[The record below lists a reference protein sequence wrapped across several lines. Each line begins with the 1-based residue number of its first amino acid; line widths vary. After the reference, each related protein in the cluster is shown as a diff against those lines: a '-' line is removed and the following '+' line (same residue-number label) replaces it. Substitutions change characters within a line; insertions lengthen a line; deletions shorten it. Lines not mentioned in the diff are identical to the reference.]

1 MSGDVERQPD
11 LSVSLPT
18 DTLTFSVAGML
29 PVGRLEERHAL
40 VLADDVTPEE
50 VEALAV
56 SQDVQAGWVGAAR
69 LQLLPGAELQGPW
82 PLDSELRALI
92 GLPEWAASLMIL
104 ECEPERRGALP
115 PELAGTDPVADAF
128 PLAQPA
134 GTELVALTRLQAI
147 ARRLAGAILL
157 RGDAPAGAG
166 NGAGAGEP
174 AGRRV
179 QGGRPHVASRPS
191 VGVLV
196 QPDPGTSVNLD
207 VYAPVWLTPDACQA
221 VLAPV
226 LPGARP
232 QLVPQAPEGPTGL
245 AAVPQEE
252 LDRLTE
258 LLGAER
264 LDRAWSAARQRE
276 EEAAAAAAGA
286 ARAGLPLEEVRTG
299 YAVVAPVDEDRPG
312 WGHVEVQVEAAEYV
326 PLAVAGEPWAVQGV
340 VVHQI
345 VWRPLDLADRDPA
358 RLTRTRRGEREAAA
372 ALIEAAAR
380 ALIEAAGGQAL
391 DEDGFLVSL

>member
-1 MSGDVERQPD
+1 MSADAERGPD

-40 VLADDVTPEE
+40 ILADDVSAEE

-56 SQDVQAGWVGAAR
+56 SQDAQAGWVGASR
-69 LQLLPGAELQGPW
+69 LQLLPGVELQGPW
-82 PLDSELRALI
+82 PLDGELRALM

-128 PLAQPA
+128 PVAQPA
-134 GTELVALTRLQAI
+134 GTELVALTRLRAI
-147 ARRLAGAILL
+147 ARRLAGALLL
-157 RGDAPAGAG
+157 RADAPAGSVSGAG
-166 NGAGAGEP
+166 ADGASVRGAGAGS
-174 AGRRV
+174 
-179 QGGRPHVASRPS
+179 QS
-191 VGVLV
+191 VSVLV
-196 QPDPGTSVNLD
+196 QPDPDDNVNLD

-221 VLAPV
+221 VLAGV
-226 LPGARP
+226 LPGARS
-232 QLVPQAPEGPTGL
+232 QLDPLLPEGPTGL
-245 AAVPQEE
+245 AAIPQAE

-258 LLGAER
+258 LLGADR
-264 LDRAWSAARQRE
+264 LDQAWTAARER
-276 EEAAAAAAGA
+276 EEAAAALAAEA
-286 ARAGLPLEEVRTG
+286 AQAGRTLEEVRTG
-299 YAVVAPVDEDRPG
+299 YAVVAPVDEARPG
-312 WGHVEVQVEAAEYV
+312 WGHVEVQVEAAEYL

-345 VWRPLDLADRDPA
+345 VWRPLELADRDPA
-358 RLTRTRRGEREAAA
+358 RLTRTRRGERAEAA

-380 ALIEAAGGQAL
+380 ALVEATGGRAL

>member
-1 MSGDVERQPD
+1 MSADAEHRPD

-18 DTLTFSVAGML
+18 DTLTSSVAGML

-40 VLADDVTPEE
+40 ILADDVSAEE

-56 SQDVQAGWVGAAR
+56 SQDAQAGWVGASR
-69 LQLLPGAELQGPW
+69 LQLLPGVELQGPW
-82 PLDSELRALI
+82 PLDGELRALM

-128 PLAQPA
+128 PVAQPA

-147 ARRLAGAILL
+147 ARRLAGALLL
-157 RGDAPAGAG
+157 RADAPAGSAG
-166 NGAGAGEP
+166 GAGADGASARGAGAGS
-174 AGRRV
+174 
-179 QGGRPHVASRPS
+179 QSMS
-191 VGVLV
+191 VLV
-196 QPDPGTSVNLD
+196 QPDPDANVNLD

-221 VLAPV
+221 VLAGV
-226 LPGARP
+226 LPGARS
-232 QLVPQAPEGPTGL
+232 QLDPRLPEGPTGL
-245 AAVPQEE
+245 AAIPQAE

-258 LLGAER
+258 LLGADL
-264 LDRAWSAARQRE
+264 LDQAWTAARER
-276 EEAAAAAAGA
+276 EEAAAALAAEA
-286 ARAGLPLEEVRTG
+286 AQAGSTLEEVRTG
-299 YAVVAPVDEDRPG
+299 YAVVAPVDEARPG
-312 WGHVEVQVEAAEYV
+312 WGHVEVQVEAAEYL
-326 PLAVAGEPWAVQGV
+326 PLAVAGEPWAVHGV

-345 VWRPLDLADRDPA
+345 VWRPLELADRDPA
-358 RLTRTRRGEREAAA
+358 RLTRTRRGERAEAA

-380 ALIEAAGGQAL
+380 ALVEATGGRAL

>member
-1 MSGDVERQPD
+1 MSADAEHRPD

-40 VLADDVTPEE
+40 ILADDVSAEE

-56 SQDVQAGWVGAAR
+56 SQDAQAGGVGASR
-69 LQLLPGAELQGPW
+69 LQLLPGVELQGPW
-82 PLDSELRALI
+82 PLDGELRALM

-128 PLAQPA
+128 PVAQPA

-147 ARRLAGAILL
+147 ARRLAGALLL
-157 RGDAPAGAG
+157 RADAPAGSAG
-166 NGAGAGEP
+166 GAGADGASARGAGAGS
-174 AGRRV
+174 
-179 QGGRPHVASRPS
+179 QSMS
-191 VGVLV
+191 VLV
-196 QPDPGTSVNLD
+196 QPDPDANVNLD

-221 VLAPV
+221 VLAGV
-226 LPGARP
+226 LPGARS
-232 QLVPQAPEGPTGL
+232 QLDPRLPEGPTGL
-245 AAVPQEE
+245 AAIPQAE

-258 LLGAER
+258 LLGADL
-264 LDRAWSAARQRE
+264 LDQAWTAARER
-276 EEAAAAAAGA
+276 EEAAAALAAEA
-286 ARAGLPLEEVRTG
+286 AQAGRTLEEVRTG
-299 YAVVAPVDEDRPG
+299 YAVVAPVDEARPG
-312 WGHVEVQVEAAEYV
+312 WGHVEVQVEAAEYL
-326 PLAVAGEPWAVQGV
+326 PLAVAGEPWAVHGV

-345 VWRPLDLADRDPA
+345 VWRPLELADRDPA
-358 RLTRTRRGEREAAA
+358 RLTRTRRGERAEAA

-380 ALIEAAGGQAL
+380 ALVEATGGRAL

>member
-1 MSGDVERQPD
+1 MSADAEHRPD

-40 VLADDVTPEE
+40 ILADDVSAEE

-56 SQDVQAGWVGAAR
+56 SQDAQAGWVGASR
-69 LQLLPGAELQGPW
+69 LQLLPGVELQGPW
-82 PLDSELRALI
+82 PLDGELRALM

-128 PLAQPA
+128 PVAQPA

-147 ARRLAGAILL
+147 ARRLAGALLL
-157 RGDAPAGAG
+157 RADAPAGSAG
-166 NGAGAGEP
+166 GAGADGASARGAGAGS
-174 AGRRV
+174 
-179 QGGRPHVASRPS
+179 QSMS
-191 VGVLV
+191 VLV
-196 QPDPGTSVNLD
+196 QPDPDANVNLD

-221 VLAPV
+221 VLAGV
-226 LPGARP
+226 LPGARS
-232 QLVPQAPEGPTGL
+232 QLDPRLPEGLTGL
-245 AAVPQEE
+245 AAIPQAE

-258 LLGAER
+258 LLGADL
-264 LDRAWSAARQRE
+264 LDQAWTAARER
-276 EEAAAAAAGA
+276 EEAAAALAAEA
-286 ARAGLPLEEVRTG
+286 AQAGRTLEEVRTG
-299 YAVVAPVDEDRPG
+299 YAVVAPVDEARPG
-312 WGHVEVQVEAAEYV
+312 WGHVEVQVEAAEYL
-326 PLAVAGEPWAVQGV
+326 PLAVAGEPWAVHGV

-345 VWRPLDLADRDPA
+345 VWRPLELADRDPA
-358 RLTRTRRGEREAAA
+358 RLTRTRRGERAEAA

-380 ALIEAAGGQAL
+380 ALVEATGGRAL

>member
-1 MSGDVERQPD
+1 MSADAEHRPD

-40 VLADDVTPEE
+40 ILADDVSVEE

-56 SQDVQAGWVGAAR
+56 SQDAQAGWVGASR
-69 LQLLPGAELQGPW
+69 LQLLPGVELQGPW
-82 PLDSELRALI
+82 PLDGELRALM

-115 PELAGTDPVADAF
+115 PELAGTNPVADAF
-128 PLAQPA
+128 PVAQPA

-147 ARRLAGAILL
+147 ARRLAGALLL
-157 RGDAPAGAG
+157 RADAPAGSAG
-166 NGAGAGEP
+166 GAGADGASARGAGAGS
-174 AGRRV
+174 
-179 QGGRPHVASRPS
+179 QSMS
-191 VGVLV
+191 VLV
-196 QPDPGTSVNLD
+196 QPDPDANVNLD

-221 VLAPV
+221 VLAGV
-226 LPGARP
+226 LPGARS
-232 QLVPQAPEGPTGL
+232 QLDPRLPEGPTGL
-245 AAVPQEE
+245 AAIPQAE

-258 LLGAER
+258 LLGADL
-264 LDRAWSAARQRE
+264 LDQAWTAARER
-276 EEAAAAAAGA
+276 EEAAAALAAEA
-286 ARAGLPLEEVRTG
+286 AQAGRTLEEVRTG
-299 YAVVAPVDEDRPG
+299 YAVVAPVDEARPG
-312 WGHVEVQVEAAEYV
+312 WGHVEVQVEAAEYL
-326 PLAVAGEPWAVQGV
+326 PLAVAGEPWAVHGV

-345 VWRPLDLADRDPA
+345 VWRPLELADRDPA
-358 RLTRTRRGEREAAA
+358 RLTRTRRGERAEAA

-380 ALIEAAGGQAL
+380 ALVEATGGRAL

>member
-1 MSGDVERQPD
+1 MSADAERGPD

-40 VLADDVTPEE
+40 ILADDVSAEE

-56 SQDVQAGWVGAAR
+56 SQDAQAGWVGASR
-69 LQLLPGAELQGPW
+69 LQLLPGVELQGPW
-82 PLDSELRALI
+82 PLDGELRALM

-128 PLAQPA
+128 PVAQPA
-134 GTELVALTRLQAI
+134 GTELVALTRLRAI
-147 ARRLAGAILL
+147 ARRLAGALLL
-157 RGDAPAGAG
+157 RADAPAGSVSGAG
-166 NGAGAGEP
+166 ADGASVRGAGAGS
-174 AGRRV
+174 
-179 QGGRPHVASRPS
+179 QS
-191 VGVLV
+191 VSVLV
-196 QPDPGTSVNLD
+196 QPDPDANVNLD

-221 VLAPV
+221 VLAGV
-226 LPGARP
+226 LPGARS
-232 QLVPQAPEGPTGL
+232 QLDPLLPEGPTGL
-245 AAVPQEE
+245 AAIPQAE

-258 LLGAER
+258 LLGADR
-264 LDRAWSAARQRE
+264 LDQAWTAARER
-276 EEAAAAAAGA
+276 EEAAAALAAEA
-286 ARAGLPLEEVRTG
+286 AQAGRTLEEVRTG
-299 YAVVAPVDEDRPG
+299 YAVVAPVDEARPG
-312 WGHVEVQVEAAEYV
+312 WGHVEVQVEAAEYL

-345 VWRPLDLADRDPA
+345 VWRPLELADRDPA
-358 RLTRTRRGEREAAA
+358 RLTRTRRGERAEAA

-380 ALIEAAGGQAL
+380 ALVEATGGRAL

>member
-1 MSGDVERQPD
+1 MSADAEHRPD

-40 VLADDVTPEE
+40 VLADDVSAEE

-56 SQDVQAGWVGAAR
+56 SQDAQAGWVGASR
-69 LQLLPGAELQGPW
+69 LQLLPGVELQGPW
-82 PLDSELRALI
+82 PLDGELRALM

-115 PELAGTDPVADAF
+115 PELAGTDPLADAF
-128 PLAQPA
+128 PAAQPA
-134 GTELVALTRLQAI
+134 GTELVALIRLQAI
-147 ARRLAGAILL
+147 ARRLAGALLL
-157 RGDAPAGAG
+157 RGDAPAESAG
-166 NGAGAGEP
+166 GAGAGSGQATGGE
-174 AGRRV
+174 
-179 QGGRPHVASRPS
+179 QGASGHQS
-191 VGVLV
+191 VSVLV
-196 QPDPGTSVNLD
+196 QPDPDANVNLD

-221 VLAPV
+221 VLAQV
-226 LPGARP
+226 LPGARS
-232 QLVPQAPEGPTGL
+232 QLDPRLPEGPTGL
-245 AAVPQEE
+245 AAVPQAE

-258 LLGAER
+258 MLGEDR
-264 LDRAWSAARQRE
+264 LDQAWAAARER
-276 EEAAAAAAGA
+276 EEAAVVIAAEAAQ
-286 ARAGLPLEEVRTG
+286 AGNPLEEVRTG
-299 YAVVAPVDEDRPG
+299 YAVVAPVDEARPG
-312 WGHVEVQVEAAEYV
+312 WGHVEVQVEAAEYL

-345 VWRPLDLADRDPA
+345 VWRPLELADRDPA
-358 RLTRTRRGEREAAA
+358 RLTRTRRSERAAAA

-380 ALIEAAGGQAL
+380 ALVEATGGRAL

>member
-1 MSGDVERQPD
+1 MSADAEHRPD

-40 VLADDVTPEE
+40 ILADDVSAEE

-56 SQDVQAGWVGAAR
+56 SQDAQAGWVGASR
-69 LQLLPGAELQGPW
+69 LQLLPGVELQGPW
-82 PLDSELRALI
+82 PLDGELRALM

-115 PELAGTDPVADAF
+115 PELAGTNPVADAF
-128 PLAQPA
+128 PVAQPA

-147 ARRLAGAILL
+147 ARRLAGALLL
-157 RGDAPAGAG
+157 RADAPAGAAG
-166 NGAGAGEP
+166 GAGADGASARGAGAGS
-174 AGRRV
+174 
-179 QGGRPHVASRPS
+179 QSMS
-191 VGVLV
+191 VLV
-196 QPDPGTSVNLD
+196 QPDPDANVNLD

-221 VLAPV
+221 VLAGV
-226 LPGARP
+226 LPGARS
-232 QLVPQAPEGPTGL
+232 QLDPRLPEGPTGL
-245 AAVPQEE
+245 AAIPQAE

-258 LLGAER
+258 LLGADL
-264 LDRAWSAARQRE
+264 LDQAWTAARER
-276 EEAAAAAAGA
+276 EEAAAALAAEA
-286 ARAGLPLEEVRTG
+286 AQAGRTLEEVRTG
-299 YAVVAPVDEDRPG
+299 YAVVAPVDEARPG
-312 WGHVEVQVEAAEYV
+312 WGHVEVQVEAAEYL
-326 PLAVAGEPWAVQGV
+326 PLAVAGEPWAVHGV

-345 VWRPLDLADRDPA
+345 VWRPLELADRDPA
-358 RLTRTRRGEREAAA
+358 RLTRTRRGERAEAA

-380 ALIEAAGGQAL
+380 ALVEATGGRAL